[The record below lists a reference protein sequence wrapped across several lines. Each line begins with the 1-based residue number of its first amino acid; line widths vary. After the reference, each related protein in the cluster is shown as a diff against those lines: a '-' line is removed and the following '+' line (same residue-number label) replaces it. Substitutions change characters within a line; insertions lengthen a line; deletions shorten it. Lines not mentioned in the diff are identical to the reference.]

1 MPGIDRSFV
10 VIALAIGACL
20 GIGTVPAQA
29 QAPLRVDGIYPRQ
42 LPRGATTTIAF
53 AIPTL
58 DAVESIDISPAAGLA
73 VSGLT
78 RGAEFQG
85 NNRWWT
91 LAIAAGPDA
100 APGERTLNVH
110 LPAGRTV
117 STGVVV
123 QAHTPRIADLRV
135 VNVAA
140 TAPPSVDV
148 ELVATDASGDLG
160 ATPYVWFMV
169 ACDETP
175 LPGVLRGAVTRQG
188 ERNVVRVRI
197 PRQLPGHMLGAG
209 ITTCEVQVRLTD
221 AGGTESNT
229 LTARLEVTK

>member
-10 VIALAIGACL
+10 VIALAVGMCL

-58 DAVESIDISPAAGLA
+58 DAVESIDISPATGLT

-78 RGAEFQG
+78 RGEEFQG
-85 NNRWWT
+85 TNRWWT

-100 APGERTLNVH
+100 PPGERTLNVH

-117 STGVVV
+117 STGV
-123 QAHTPRIADLRV
+123 
-135 VNVAA
+135 A

-188 ERNVVRVRI
+188 ERAVVRVRI
-197 PRQLPGHMLGAG
+197 PRQLPGHTLGAG